1 MQELQIIESVINKSL
16 EKGVFTSA
24 KEIATVLKALQTIA
38 QKLQEN
44 GTNNPAN

>member
-1 MQELQIIESVINKSL
+1 MQELQIIEAVINQSL
-16 EKGVFTSA
+16 AKGVFTSA

-44 GTNNPAN
+44 GINNTTN